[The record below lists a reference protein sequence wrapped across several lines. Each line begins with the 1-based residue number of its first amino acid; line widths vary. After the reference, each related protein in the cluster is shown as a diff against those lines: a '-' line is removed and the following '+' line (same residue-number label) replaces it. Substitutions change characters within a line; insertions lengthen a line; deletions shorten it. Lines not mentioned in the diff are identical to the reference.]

1 MEQLTTFA
9 NWQINLLNICFQVF
23 RRILGCQLRF
33 IHEKIHFPIAVLSSD
48 TVDVPT
54 CNYQSSDE
62 NFENFEINFAGFL
75 IIFNSF

>member
-23 RRILGCQLRF
+23 TRILRCQLRF
-33 IHEKIHFPIAVLSSD
+33 IDEKIHFPIAVLSSD
-48 TVDVPT
+48 TVDVLT
-54 CNYQSSDE
+54 CIYQNTDE
-62 NFENFEINFAGFL
+62 NFGIFEINFAGFL

>member
-9 NWQINLLNICFQVF
+9 DWQINLLNICFQVF
-23 RRILGCQLRF
+23 TRILGCQLRF
-33 IHEKIHFPIAVLSSD
+33 RDEKIHFPFAALSSD

-54 CNYQSSDE
+54 RIYQSSDE
-62 NFENFEINFAGFL
+62 NFGNFEINFVGFL